1 LREPPFLAVPKKFRR
16 GGLRDDQSKS
26 IESGRWLLYYMADI
40 LGHDDLGGKSV
51 LDMGCGVKFTQAIL
65 EYDISI
71 GRYVGVDVYA
81 DLIDFLNNSV
91 DDPRLSFAHMDSHN
105 EMYNPDGKP
114 LENFDQLPVDEQYDV
129 ICLFSVFTHL
139 APHDYSQM
147 LKLLRPYI
155 KEGGKLLFSLFINER
170 TAGGNGLVD
179 NLTRGMQ
186 EVSSGTAVVP
196 DFQDLDKDN
205 PLKYAVYSK
214 NYAYQLISETGW
226 DVDRLCEPLGDNQI
240 QHHFIC
246 SPCEA

>member
-1 LREPPFLAVPKKFRR
+1 MNKSPFLAVPKKLRR
-16 GGLRDDQSKS
+16 GGLRADQSKS
-26 IESGRWLLYYMADI
+26 IESGRWLLHYMADI
-40 LGHDDLGGKSV
+40 LGYDNLDGKSV

-81 DLIDFLNNSV
+81 DLIEFLKDSV
-91 DDPRLSFAHMDSHN
+91 DDSRLSFAHMDSHN

-114 LENFDQLPVDEQYDV
+114 LEEFEHLPVDEQYDV

-155 KEGGKLLFSLFINER
+155 KENGKLLFSLFVNER
-170 TAGGNGLVD
+170 TAGGYGLVD

-186 EVSSGTAVVP
+186 EASPSTTVMPA
-196 DFQDLDKDN
+196 FQDLDKDN

-214 NYAYQLISETGW
+214 DYAYQLISETGW
-226 DVDRLCEPLGDNQI
+226 GVDRLCDPLGDNHI
-240 QHHFIC
+240 QHHFVC
-246 SPCEA
+246 SPC